1 MALLRKFSPIRNM
14 KFNSFLCLL
23 IGAILLVTAC
33 AEDEEIEPLVENGI
47 FINEIFA
54 SGEDWIELYNALET
68 SQDIGGYVLSDESN
82 TYSLPAGTTIPASGF
97 LVVLCN
103 DLGTGLNANFK
114 LSGDGEA
121 KSLESGNGTLID
133 NITYPNLDNGQSYAR
148 FPDGSDFWEITGTTT
163 QGKSNGEDSAPAINS
178 LTRSPLVPGLNEEV
192 IVTTEMIS
200 TTSVSSLSL
209 FYQFN
214 DGSFSEVV
222 MSYQSGTSYTGTI
235 PGMSTAGTVAYY
247 VEAVGTNGLST
258 FKPATA
264 PENLEDYLLNTDP
277 LPQLVINEFM
287 ASNNTCCPDT
297 DSGEEEFD
305 DWIEIHNTGTT
316 VVNIAG
322 MYLSDDKDDPFGD
335 KISSDDT
342 DATTIPAGG
351 YLVLWAD
358 GSTDQGALHL
368 NFSLSADGEDIGL
381 FYIDGRTIDTY
392 TYEAQEGDI
401 SWGRTT
407 AGGTTWA
414 AMGNPTP
421 GQTNN

>member
-1 MALLRKFSPIRNM
+1 MNFNHFSYFLIISLLFATS
-14 KFNSFLCLL
+14 C
-23 IGAILLVTAC
+23 T
-33 AEDEEIEPLVENGI
+33 EDETIEPEAKAEVAI

-68 SQDIGGYVLSDESN
+68 SQNIGGYVLSDDSN
-82 TYSLPAGTTIPASGF
+82 AYSLPAGTTIPASGF

-121 KSLESGNGTLID
+121 ISLESADGTLID
-133 NITYPNLDNGQSYAR
+133 NVTYPNLDNGQSYAR

-163 QGKSNGEDSAPAINS
+163 QGESNGDDSAPAINS
-178 LTRSPLVPGLNEEV
+178 ISREPLVPALNEEV
-192 IVTTEMIS
+192 IITAELIS
-200 TTSVSSLSL
+200 TTAVSSLSL

-222 MSYQSGTSYTGTI
+222 MSYQSGTAYTGTI
-235 PGMSTAGTVAYY
+235 PGMATEGRVAYY
-247 VEAVGTNGLST
+247 VEAIGTNGLST

-297 DSGEEEFD
+297 DSGEEEFN

-316 VVNIAG
+316 AVNIAG

-392 TYEAQEGDI
+392 TYEAQEEDI

-407 AGGTTWA
+407 DGGTTWA
-414 AMGNPTP
+414 AMENPTP